1 MMQGLGDHSN
11 DSEFCSKINERAF
24 RIIRAEISEGVHE
37 AQTEVR
43 VQGPAGYDS
52 VGAPTR
58 REEPPHLQTPSERSC
73 FSFVITEARKETL
86 LSASI
91 LK

>member
-1 MMQGLGDHSN
+1 MTQGLGDHSN
-11 DSEFCSKINERAF
+11 DSEFCSKINRRAF
-24 RIIRAEISEGVHE
+24 RIIRAEISAGAHE

-43 VQGPAGYDS
+43 GTGASRVDS
-52 VGAPTR
+52 VGAPTH
-58 REEPPHLQTPSERSC
+58 REKPPHLQTPSERSC
-73 FSFVITEARKETL
+73 FSFVVTEARKETL